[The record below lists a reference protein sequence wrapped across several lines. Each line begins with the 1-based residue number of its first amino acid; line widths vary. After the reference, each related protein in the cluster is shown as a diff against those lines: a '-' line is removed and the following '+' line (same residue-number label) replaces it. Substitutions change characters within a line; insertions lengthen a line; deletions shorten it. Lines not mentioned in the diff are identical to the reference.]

1 MTQKGSGILKALGLE
16 SFLEASSNNSS
27 RKEISIKKK
36 VKKPK
41 QDKKI

>member
-27 RKEISIKKK
+27 LIKEISIKKK
-36 VKKPK
+36 K
-41 QDKKI
+41 